1 MKLSTVAIFG
11 IGNPLI
17 DVVINVEDHDLKD
30 LGVKKGI
37 MHLVDENRQKEL
49 MNYFNNRLPIFHP
62 GGSAPN
68 TLLACAGLGIQGVI
82 SGKIG
87 NDAFGE
93 IYQAQVEKYGIN
105 SRLVISDGPTGSSII
120 LVTPD
125 GERTMNT
132 HLGMCQ
138 DFSIADIDESLLA
151 KADIFYFTG
160 YMWDTESQKSA
171 ITHALSIAKDNRIKV
186 IFDVADPFA
195 VHRYRDAFLTLI
207 EEEVD
212 VVFANQ
218 AELSILF
225 DTENIEKAT
234 KSLGRIANMAAVK
247 LGKKGCYVIEKGDL
261 YKISSRPIIAKDS
274 TGAGDMF
281 AAGFMAALS
290 KGYRGKTAGEIGGYL
305 AEEIIQI
312 PGAQFEKS
320 VIKQINKELP
330 WPIESPN

>member
-1 MKLSTVAIFG
+1 MKLSKAAIFG

-17 DVVINVEDHDLKD
+17 DVVINVEDNDLKN
-30 LGVKKGI
+30 LGVDKGI
-37 MHLVDENRQKEL
+37 MHLVDENRQKEI
-49 MNYFNNRLPIFHP
+49 MSYFKNMSPIYHP

-68 TLLACAGLGIQGVI
+68 TLVACAGLEITGVI

-87 NDAFGE
+87 NDKFGE
-93 IYQAQVEKYGIN
+93 IYKSQVEKYGIT
-105 SRLVISDGPTGSSII
+105 SRLVIGDGPTGSSII

-160 YMWDTESQKSA
+160 YMWDTDSQKSA
-171 ITHALSIAKDNRIKV
+171 IKHALSIAKENRLKV

-195 VHRYRDAFLTLI
+195 VQRYRDAFLTLI
-207 EEEVD
+207 EEEAD

-225 DTENIEKAT
+225 DTKDINVAAN
-234 KSLGRIANMAAVK
+234 SLGRIVNIAAVK
-247 LGKKGCYVIEKGDL
+247 LGKEGSLVIENGNL
-261 YKISSRPIIAKDS
+261 CKITSRPIIAKDS

-281 AAGFMAALS
+281 AAGFIAALS
-290 KGYRGKTAGEIGGYL
+290 KGYSGKAAGKIGGYL

-320 VIKQINKELP
+320 VIKQLNIDLP
-330 WPIESPN
+330 WPK

>member
-1 MKLSTVAIFG
+1 MKLSKATIFG

-17 DVVINVEDHDLKD
+17 DVVINVEDQDLKN
-30 LGVKKGI
+30 LGVDKGI
-37 MHLVDENRQKEL
+37 MHLVDENRQKEI
-49 MNYFNNRLPIFHP
+49 MSYFKNMSPIYHP

-68 TLLACAGLGIQGVI
+68 TLVACAGLEITGVI

-87 NDAFGE
+87 NDKFGE
-93 IYQAQVEKYGIN
+93 IYKDQVEKYGIT
-105 SRLVISDGPTGSSII
+105 SRLVIGDGPTGSSII

-160 YMWDTESQKSA
+160 YMWDTDSQKSA
-171 ITHALSIAKDNRIKV
+171 IKHALSIAKENRLKV

-195 VHRYRDAFLTLI
+195 VQRYRDAFLTLI
-207 EEEVD
+207 EEEAD

-225 DTENIEKAT
+225 DTKDINVAAN
-234 KSLGRIANMAAVK
+234 SLGPIVNIAAVK
-247 LGKKGCYVIEKGDL
+247 LGKEGSLVIENGNL
-261 YKISSRPIIAKDS
+261 CKITSRPIIAKDS

-281 AAGFMAALS
+281 AAGFIAALS
-290 KGYRGKTAGEIGGYL
+290 KGYSGKAAGGIGGYL

-320 VIKQINKELP
+320 VIKQLNVDLP
-330 WPIESPN
+330 WPK